1 MVACA
6 HEAQHYAP
14 DLEQLE
20 EVERRVRE
28 SSFETPTLGD
38 PFVAL
43 TEHQAFMGSYFGG
56 NSEVIASSLHRLG
69 DLYMIRENRSYE
81 RALKRYIQRL
91 RLYKQDRLRESPMP
105 PMPSYLRSLRIYEKL
120 LQDFSNYP
128 GNDRVLYQL
137 ARIYEATEEPQ
148 RRDEALERLVKEY
161 PKSRHASEVHFR
173 LAEIY
178 FTQGRVE
185 EAAAAYETAAA
196 NLGMSTDVATI
207 EQDRAP
213 EGTQKLAKNVL
224 EEAQMHGNEERAL
237 YKSAWAQMNLSDYP
251 KAIDMFRTL
260 LDRKWSEG
268 ALDDKAA
275 GLAKWDF
282 AQEILRSMVIAFSQ
296 WGSLERIRVY
306 FDTIGNREY
315 EHLIYRKLGDFYR
328 SQKKITDAVKV
339 YDDFLKTHP
348 KHPEAPAVGLE
359 IIQAYQDLQLIDLS
373 NRARTQFIDMFGKG
387 SEWYQNASLE
397 DRQKIRLRSKQIFYQ
412 LALFY
417 HSEAQKTDRSKDY
430 DRAIRWHTRF
440 LSDFPKEAQS
450 SRIHFLYAEAL
461 YEQKRFQ
468 MAAVEYEK
476 TAYGY
481 PQHQYSAESGY
492 ASILALDK
500 LLTRLDTSET
510 KAEED
515 SLILSLA
522 QACERFVDDFPSDE
536 RVLDVQLKGAEFY
549 TRAGHY
555 QKTRELAEAILKT
568 QTVTSHPGIVKAQ
581 RLIANSYFQEEA
593 FVQAAEAYRKI
604 DLTVVS
610 DEERQ
615 EVKQLW
621 GAALY
626 KQAEGLKADGKLEEA
641 AAAFY
646 QVQREMPVSDVAP
659 VALYDAG
666 LIAMERE
673 DIQSSLQAF
682 GILIRQY
689 PQSDLSKK
697 VPAFLLQ
704 VEQDFLDK
712 GQHEKARLLAEEVKN
727 IDSDEKG
734 QLSYQA
740 QRLIA
745 NNYFEKGA
753 YDVAA
758 ELYRKLDSSKASVN
772 EEKEV
777 RRLWASALYK
787 QAEGLKA
794 DGKLEEA
801 EVAFY
806 QVQREMPVSD
816 VAPVALYDAGLIA
829 MERED
834 IQSSLQAFGILIRQ
848 YPQSDLSK
856 KVPAFLL
863 QVEQDFLDKGQHEK
877 ARLLA
882 EEVKNIDS
890 DEKGQLSYQAQRLIA
905 NNYFEKGAYDVAAE
919 LYRKLDSSKASVNEE
934 KEVRRLW
941 ASALYKQAEGLKA
954 DGKLE
959 EAEVAF
965 YQVQREMPV
974 SEVAPVAL
982 YDAGLIAVER
992 GNLDGAL
999 EAFNLLIRKYP
1010 LSPHYVHA
1018 ALQVAR
1024 IREKQG
1030 NLMAA
1035 AMSYQKIPQ
1044 LTKDRRMISEALLT
1058 AGLLYEQLKKW
1069 VEAGQLYQDYLDHD
1083 PGQFEKIVE
1092 VRFKLIQIKQ
1102 HLNQHEQ
1109 ARPLFMEFIEQYSS
1123 DKIDPL
1129 TSGGETDYYI
1139 AKARLELAHYLLQ
1152 EYKAVKLVSPLEDNL
1167 AKKRQLLTAVLDPY
1181 MKAAE
1186 HQIVEITTEATYR
1199 IGEAFEQFR
1208 TALLESERPSG
1219 LTPQQLEQY
1228 GFLLEERAFP
1238 FEEKAIA
1245 AYEANVK
1252 RTQQLGVYDE
1262 WIRRS
1267 YGALSLLM
1275 PGRYLKPEFPEVLT
1289 PKLFN

>member
-6 HEAQHYAP
+6 HEAQRYAP

-20 EVERRVRE
+20 EVEKRVRE

-626 KQAEGLKADGKLEEA
+626 KQAEGLKADGRLEEA

-646 QVQREMPVSDVAP
+646 QVQREV
-659 VALYDAG
+659 
-666 LIAMERE
+666 
-673 DIQSSLQAF
+673 
-682 GILIRQY
+682 
-689 PQSDLSKK
+689 
-697 VPAFLLQ
+697 
-704 VEQDFLDK
+704 
-712 GQHEKARLLAEEVKN
+712 
-727 IDSDEKG
+727 
-734 QLSYQA
+734 
-740 QRLIA
+740 
-745 NNYFEKGA
+745 
-753 YDVAA
+753 
-758 ELYRKLDSSKASVN
+758 
-772 EEKEV
+772 
-777 RRLWASALYK
+777 
-787 QAEGLKA
+787 
-794 DGKLEEA
+794 
-801 EVAFY
+801 
-806 QVQREMPVSD
+806 PVSD

-1018 ALQVAR
+1018 VLQVAR

-1044 LTKDRRMISEALLT
+1044 LTKDRKMASEALLA
-1058 AGLLYEQLKKW
+1058 AGSLYEQLRKW

-1129 TSGGETDYYI
+1129 TSGEETDYYI